1 MATTLT
7 QDLESIKTV
16 EDKLTANQVAQFA
29 YTQEAY
35 NDPEHYA
42 DGVQVYDVNNPNNIP
57 VADASILKVNETVLS
72 KGYRSQASSIT
83 RMLLNHFLGRTSYN
97 LNKANDLIK
106 SLVTTI
112 KANLG
117 QANGLATLDAN
128 GRIPYSQLPE
138 TALEFK
144 GMWDASA
151 NNPVLKD
158 ESGERTKGDFYIC
171 NVAGTANFGT
181 AQNPRTVTF
190 FENDRVIYDGS
201 LWQRLSAGDV
211 KTVNNVQP
219 VDGNVKLTPADIE
232 LGNVNNTSDENKPVS
247 QYQQEA
253 ISQAEARAKDLSN
266 ATGKLDVVH
275 GGTNADNPTD
285 ARTQLGIDLE
295 LLKKAN
301 TIEGISA
308 VDTLALTANAD
319 VFIQTFVNA
328 VIEKVP
334 RDVQNSIVKFVTNSA
349 KAVNIV
355 FDSTTPLPSGAV
367 KISSD
372 GLIIIGNLVKMDNNT
387 SNLDM
392 SLIFLDK
399 NKTFYTCR
407 VEQDGS
413 HVVTASISQSQASL
427 TFDSTPTDNSSNPV
441 TSSGIYNAIKGAIE
455 ALDVDSAGGDGKYI
469 ESISETD
476 GKISATAQSM
486 DTTPTLNS
494 NKAVTSGGI
503 KGAINS
509 AIETAEDLSNA
520 TGILPVVH
528 GGTGTDSFDTVPTAG
543 SNKPVTSDGVRTAI
557 DERLSD
563 VVNTGDSAF
572 PERLSYGDFKF
583 TASGAFN
590 FFQTENKDTWLG
602 RVFGKFFGYFWQ
614 QQGTHDYSSLTRTT
628 ELVSLPGR
636 EEVICGT
643 TSGIIVL
650 GTNIKILPNEY
661 IEDIKLVNNSIL
673 VATRS
678 GLYVGDKI
686 VTVPSISG
694 GDGTTVENLNI
705 LLVNFSKVALTDVDE
720 VRNISVLDNNVFIVT
735 EQVTSGNLHTQVFSH
750 PKTTSY
756 SSVTDWYRVLNLTA
770 SGYSSNKIPP
780 VTKNPFNGYVYFLH
794 LVSVSSFKKN
804 CQIYSAY
811 SENGTFSPLGST
823 FTPSSVISYDRIV
836 CSKEGTLILPESD
849 TLAKYADIIAI
860 DKANLRK
867 TVTPGL
873 TSAIYGLKCVPLK
886 NGQFILSADGS
897 NAGLQLGGFNFPPY
911 SIDGFYIRGVD
922 NADSTPDLLFRGYTI
937 QDIIPVDDDVTGEKI
952 IVLATN
958 SDNSKQGLFR
968 LENAQELDTSSNTT
982 LANGGI
988 KTLIQS
994 TVAKKIDCV
1003 KCKHGVL
1010 VFLRL
1015 SDSDTWSIEY
1025 RPQISKYTYTECRP
1039 ISLNQISSTAND
1051 NFLSMAY
1058 SHGKFVASSATKYL
1072 TSGYEEAV
1080 RAGLI
1085 PE

>member
-7 QDLESIKTV
+7 QDLDSIKAV

-29 YTQEAY
+29 YTQVAY

-112 KANLG
+112 KSNLG

-144 GMWDASA
+144 GMWNANT

-158 ESGERTKGDFYIC
+158 GSGERTKGDFYIC

-190 FENDRVIYDGS
+190 FENDRVIYDGEV
-201 LWQRLSAGDV
+201 WQRLSAGDV

-219 VDGNVKLTPADIE
+219 VDGNITLTPADIG
-232 LGNVNNTSDENKPVS
+232 LGNVNDTSDADKPVS
-247 QYQQEA
+247 QAQGEA
-253 ISQAEARAKDLSN
+253 ISQAEARAKDLTN
-266 ATGKLDVVH
+266 ATGKLDVAH

-301 TIEGISA
+301 TIESISA

-319 VFIQTFVNA
+319 VFIQNFVNA
-328 VIEKVP
+328 IITKVP
-334 RDVQNSIVKFVTNSA
+334 RDVQNAIVKFVTNSA

-355 FDSTTPLPSGAV
+355 FETTTPLPSGAV

-372 GLIIIGNLVKMDNNT
+372 GLIIIGNLVKMDNTT

-407 VEQDGS
+407 VTQDGS

-427 TFDSTPTDNSSNPV
+427 TFDSTPTSGSSNPV
-441 TSSGIYNAIKGAIE
+441 TSSGIYNAIKSAIE
-455 ALDVDSAGGDGKYI
+455 ALDVSSAGGAGQYI

-476 GKISATAQSM
+476 GKISATAQTM
-486 DTTPTLNS
+486 DLNPTANS
-494 NKAVTSGGI
+494 TKAVTSGGI
-503 KGAINS
+503 KDAIDS
-509 AIETAEDLSNA
+509 AVETAENLANA
-520 TGILPVVH
+520 TGILSVAH
-528 GGTGTDSFDTVPTAG
+528 GGTGTNAFDTVPTAG
-543 SNKPVTSDGVRTAI
+543 SDKPVTSDGIRTAI
-557 DERLSD
+557 DGRLPD
-563 VVNTGDSAF
+563 VVNTGDSAV

-602 RVFGKFFGYFWQ
+602 RVFGKLFGYFWL
-614 QQGTHDYSSLTRTT
+614 QQGAHNYSSLTRTT
-628 ELVSLPGR
+628 ELVSLPD
-636 EEVICGT
+636 ESVICGT
-643 TSGIIVL
+643 TSGIIIL
-650 GTNIKILPNEY
+650 GTSLKILPNIY

-673 VATRS
+673 VATRD
-678 GLYVGDKI
+678 GLYVGDMI
-686 VTVPSISG
+686 VT
-694 GDGTTVENLNI
+694 DGTTVEMLNI
-705 LLVNFSKVALTDVDE
+705 AHTEFSKVTLTDVDT
-720 VRNISVLDNNVFIVT
+720 VCNISVLDNNVFIVT
-735 EQVTSGNLHTQVFSH
+735 EQVTSGNLHTQVFRH
-750 PKTTSY
+750 AKTTAFST
-756 SSVTDWYRVLNLTA
+756 SWSRVLNITA
-770 SGYSSNKIPP
+770 SGLSPSKIPP

-794 LVSVSSFKKN
+794 SVNDSVVN
-804 CQIYSAY
+804 CQIYSA
-811 SENGTFSPLGST
+811 SNENGAFSALGST
-823 FTPSSVISYDRIV
+823 FTPTGRVTCYDRIV
-836 CSKEGTLILPESD
+836 CSKEGTLILPASD
-849 TLAKYADIIAI
+849 TVSLLADIIAI
-860 DKANLRK
+860 DKANLIK
-867 TVTPGL
+867 TTTPGL
-873 TSAIYGLKCVPLK
+873 TSAVSGLKCVPLK
-886 NGQFILSADGS
+886 NGQFILSVDNA
-897 NAGLQLGGFNFPPY
+897 NAGLNLGGFGFAPY
-911 SIDGFYIRGVD
+911 SINGFYIRGIC
-922 NADSTPDLLFRGYTI
+922 NTDSTPDLLFRDYTI
-937 QDIIPVDDDVTGEKI
+937 QDITPVDDDITGEKI

-958 SDNSKQGLFR
+958 SSNSKQGLFR
-968 LENAQELDTSSNTT
+968 LENAQELDTTSNTT
-982 LANGGI
+982 LATGGV

-994 TVAKKIDCV
+994 TVANKIDCV

-1015 SDSDTWSIEY
+1015 SDLNTWSIWY
-1025 RPQISKYTYTECRP
+1025 RPQISKYTFTECKP
-1039 ISLNQISSTAND
+1039 ISLNQISSVAND
-1051 NFLSMAY
+1051 NFLSMVY
-1058 SHGKFVASSATKYL
+1058 SHGKFVTSSATKYF

>member
-7 QDLESIKTV
+7 QDLDSIKAV

-35 NDPEHYA
+35 NDPERYA
-42 DGVQVYDVNNPNNIP
+42 DGVQAYDVNNPNNIP

-117 QANGLATLDAN
+117 QANGFATLDAN

-138 TALEFK
+138 SAIEFK
-144 GMWDASA
+144 GAWNAQTNTPALAD
-151 NNPVLKD
+151 
-158 ESGERTKGDFYIC
+158 GTGTKGDFYVVS
-171 NVAGTANFGT
+171 VAGT
-181 AQNPRTVTF
+181 QNLGSGNIQF
-190 FENDRVIYDGS
+190 FVNDRVIYDGEV
-201 LWQRLSAGDV
+201 WQRLSAGDV
-211 KTVNNVQP
+211 KTVNSVQP
-219 VDGNVKLTPADIE
+219 VNGNITLTPSDIG
-232 LGNVNNTSDENKPVS
+232 LGNVNNTSDADKPVS
-247 QYQQEA
+247 TAQQEA
-253 ISQAEARAKDLSN
+253 ISQAEANAENLAN

-285 ARTQLGIDLE
+285 ARTQLGVDLE

-308 VDTLALTANAD
+308 VDTLALTANAN
-319 VFIQTFVNA
+319 VFIKDFVNA
-328 VIEKVP
+328 IIAKVP
-334 RDVQNSIVKFVTNSA
+334 RDVQNSIVKFVTDST

-399 NKTFYTCR
+399 NKTFFTCR

-455 ALDVDSAGGDGKYI
+455 ALDVNSVGGDGKYI
-469 ESISETD
+469 EGILETD
-476 GKISATAQSM
+476 GKISASAQTM
-486 DTTPTLNS
+486 DTTPALNS
-494 NKAVTSGGI
+494 NKAVTSSGI
-503 KGAINS
+503 KGAIDS
-509 AIETAEDLSNA
+509 AVNTAEDLSNA
-520 TGILPVVH
+520 TGILSVAH

-543 SNKPVTSDGVRTAI
+543 SNKPVTSDGIRTAI
-557 DERLSD
+557 DGRLPA
-563 VVNTGDSAF
+563 VVDTGDSAF
-572 PERLSYGDFKF
+572 PERFSYGDFKF

-628 ELVSLPGR
+628 ELVSLPDGS
-636 EEVICGT
+636 VICGT
-643 TSGIIVL
+643 TSGIVVL
-650 GTNIKILPNEY
+650 SKSSKILPNKY

-673 VATRS
+673 VATRN
-678 GLYVGDKI
+678 GLYVGDMI
-686 VTVPSISG
+686 VTVPSISN
-694 GDGTTVENLNI
+694 GTTVKRFHI
-705 LLVNFSKVALTDVDE
+705 TMVNFSKVNLTDVDT
-720 VRNISVLDNNVFIVT
+720 VRNISVLDDKVFIVT
-735 EQVTSGNLHTQVFSH
+735 EQVTSGNLHTKVFSH
-750 PKTTSY
+750 PKTFSY
-756 SSVTDWYRVLNLTA
+756 SSDTDWTTVLNLTA
-770 SGYSSNKIPP
+770 SGTSSTKIPP

-794 LVSVSSFKKN
+794 SVKPSTFEVN
-804 CQIYSAY
+804 CQIYSAS

-823 FTPSSVISYDRIV
+823 FTPSSLTYYDRIV
-836 CSKEGTLILPESD
+836 CSKEGTLILPGSD
-849 TLAKYADIIAI
+849 TLTKYADIIAI
-860 DKANLRK
+860 DKANLLK

-886 NGQFILSADGS
+886 NGQFILSADGN

-911 SIDGFYIRGVD
+911 SINGFYIRGID

-937 QDIIPVDDDVTGEKI
+937 QDITPVDDDITGEKI
-952 IVLATN
+952 IVLATDSN
-958 SDNSKQGLFR
+958 NNKQGLFR

-982 LANGGI
+982 LANGGV

-1015 SDSDTWSIEY
+1015 SDLDTWSIEY
-1025 RPQISKYTYTECRP
+1025 RPQISKYTYTECKP
-1039 ISLNQISSTAND
+1039 ISLKQISSTAND
-1051 NFLSMAY
+1051 NFLSMVY
-1058 SHGKFVASSATKYL
+1058 SHGKFVTSSATKYF

-1080 RAGLI
+1080 QAGLI
-1085 PE
+1085 PD

>member
-7 QDLESIKTV
+7 QDLDSIKAV

-35 NDPEHYA
+35 NDPERYA
-42 DGVQVYDVNNPNNIP
+42 DGVQAYDVNNPNNIP

-117 QANGLATLDAN
+117 QANGFATLDAN

-138 TALEFK
+138 SAIEFK
-144 GMWDASA
+144 GAWNAQTNTPTLAD
-151 NNPVLKD
+151 
-158 ESGERTKGDFYIC
+158 GTGTKGDFYVVS
-171 NVAGTANFGT
+171 VAGT
-181 AQNPRTVTF
+181 QNLGSGNIQF
-190 FENDRVIYDGS
+190 FVNDRVIYDGEV
-201 LWQRLSAGDV
+201 WQRLSAGDV
-211 KTVNNVQP
+211 KTVNSVQP
-219 VDGNVKLTPADIE
+219 VNGNITLTPSDIG
-232 LGNVNNTSDENKPVS
+232 LGNVNNTSDVDKPVS
-247 QYQQEA
+247 TAQGEA
-253 ISQAEARAKDLSN
+253 ISQAEANAENLAN

-285 ARTQLGIDLE
+285 ARTQLGVDLE

-308 VDTLALTANAD
+308 VDTLALTANAN
-319 VFIQTFVNA
+319 VFIKDFVNA
-328 VIEKVP
+328 IIAKVP
-334 RDVQNSIVKFVTNSA
+334 RDVQNSIVKFVTDST

-367 KISSD
+367 KVSSD

-399 NKTFYTCR
+399 NKTFFTCR

-427 TFDSTPTDNSSNPV
+427 TFDPTPTDNSSNPV
-441 TSSGIYNAIKGAIE
+441 TSSGIKGAI
-455 ALDVDSAGGDGKYI
+455 DSAV
-469 ESISETD
+469 
-476 GKISATAQSM
+476 
-486 DTTPTLNS
+486 N
-494 NKAVTSGGI
+494 
-503 KGAINS
+503 
-509 AIETAEDLSNA
+509 TAEDLSNA
-520 TGILPVVH
+520 TGILSVAH

-543 SNKPVTSDGVRTAI
+543 SNKPVTSDGIRTAI
-557 DERLSD
+557 DGRLPA
-563 VVNTGDSAF
+563 VVDTGDSAF
-572 PERLSYGDFKF
+572 PERFSYGDFKF

-628 ELVSLPGR
+628 ELVSLPDGS
-636 EEVICGT
+636 VICGT
-643 TSGIIVL
+643 TSGIVVL
-650 GTNIKILPNEY
+650 SKSSKILPNKY

-673 VATRS
+673 VATRN
-678 GLYVGDKI
+678 GLYVGDMI
-686 VTVPSISG
+686 VTVPSISN
-694 GDGTTVENLNI
+694 GTKVQRFHITQ
-705 LLVNFSKVALTDVDE
+705 VNFSKVNLTDVDT
-720 VRNISVLDNNVFIVT
+720 VCNISVLDNKVFIVT
-735 EQVTSGNLHTQVFSH
+735 EQITSGNLHTKVFSH
-750 PKTTSY
+750 PKTFSY
-756 SSVTDWYRVLNLTA
+756 SSDTDWTTVLNLTA
-770 SGYSSNKIPP
+770 SGTSSTKIPP

-794 LVSVSSFKKN
+794 SVKPSTFEVN
-804 CQIYSAY
+804 CQIYSAS

-823 FTPSSVISYDRIV
+823 FTPSSLTYYDRIV
-836 CSKEGTLILPESD
+836 CSKEGTLILPGSD
-849 TLAKYADIIAI
+849 TLTKYADIIAI
-860 DKANLRK
+860 DKANLLK

-873 TSAIYGLKCVPLK
+873 TSTIFGLKCVPLK
-886 NGQFILSADGS
+886 NGQFILSADGN
-897 NAGLQLGGFNFPPY
+897 NAGLQLGGFDFPPY
-911 SIDGFYIRGVD
+911 SINGFYIRGID

-937 QDIIPVDDDVTGEKI
+937 QDITPVDDDITGEKI
-952 IVLATN
+952 IVLATDSN
-958 SDNSKQGLFR
+958 NNKQGLFR

-982 LANGGI
+982 LANGGV

-1015 SDSDTWSIEY
+1015 SDLDTWSIEY
-1025 RPQISKYTYTECRP
+1025 RPQISKYTYTECKP
-1039 ISLNQISSTAND
+1039 ISLKQISSTAND
-1051 NFLSMAY
+1051 NFLSMVY
-1058 SHGKFVASSATKYL
+1058 SHGKFVTSSATKYF

-1080 RAGLI
+1080 QAGLI
-1085 PE
+1085 PD